1 MTAEGNILW
10 NEFRRTGSRK
20 DFKRLFD
27 AYYDTLVRYAWWF
40 LKSREDSEEVILDLM
55 LHLWTCT
62 YISTSC
68 RTSSLPK
75 MSRLD

>member
-10 NEFRRTGSRK
+10 NEFRQTGSRK

-40 LKSREDSEEVILDLM
+40 LKS
-55 LHLWTCT
+55 
-62 YISTSC
+62 
-68 RTSSLPK
+68 
-75 MSRLD
+75 

>member
-10 NEFRRTGSRK
+10 NEFRQTGSRK

-55 LHLWTCT
+55 LHFVEKPRVNRHFGVLPF
-62 YISTSC
+62 ISEDISA
-68 RTSSLPK
+68 
-75 MSRLD
+75 